1 MTNKIISQARL
12 KELLEYN
19 PNTGE
24 FVWVTSKKIAGS
36 LLPHGYIRIVI
47 QEQKYY
53 AHRLAWLYTFGE
65 WPPNSID
72 HIDRCKSNNRIS
84 NLRLA
89 TQSENAQNQPLRK
102 NNLSGYVGVSF
113 DKRAKKWSAYI
124 TLKKRK
130 LGLGNYCRLIDAV
143 NARRQAELQYHTYR
157 LAK

>member
-19 PNTGE
+19 PDTGE
-24 FVWVTSKKIAGS
+24 FVWVMSKKIAGS

-47 QEQKYY
+47 QKKKYC
-53 AHRLAWLYTFGE
+53 AHRLAWLYVYGYT
-65 WPPNSID
+65 PPNSID
-72 HIDRCKSNNRIS
+72 HIDRCKNNNRIL

-89 TQSENAQNQPLRK
+89 TQHENAQNQSLRK

-124 TLKKRK
+124 MFKRK
-130 LGLGNYCRLIDAV
+130 KFGLGNYYHLIDAV
-143 NARRQAELQYHTYR
+143 NARKQAEFQYHSHRTF
-157 LAK
+157 